1 MTTFL
6 FDDIMIQQVNV
17 MNKKLK
23 SFGMQGQIHDDSAIP
38 RLRNQYVSLIESD
51 MRSQGYVP
59 ILDLDIQFSLSYDEP
74 TDTYEFDIV
83 IYGVYVG
90 RKKSYLYEGFSGQ
103 NLVPRQQ

>member
-1 MTTFL
+1 MTIFL
-6 FDDIMIQQVNV
+6 FDDIIIQQDQV

-23 SFGMQGQIHDDSAIP
+23 SFGTQGQIHDDSAIP
-38 RLRNQYVSLIESD
+38 RLRKQYEHIIEED

-74 TDTYEFDIV
+74 NDIYDFDII

-90 RKKSYLYEGFSGQ
+90 KKKSYLYEGFSGQ
-103 NLVPRQQ
+103 SLVPRQ